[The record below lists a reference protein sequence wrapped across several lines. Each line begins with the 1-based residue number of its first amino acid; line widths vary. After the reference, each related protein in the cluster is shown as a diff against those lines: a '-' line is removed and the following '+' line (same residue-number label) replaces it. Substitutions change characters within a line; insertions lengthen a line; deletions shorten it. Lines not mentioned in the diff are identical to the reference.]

1 MHKAQYEVIFNGGT
15 NNLANNLTK
24 IKQKLIWKVACNQ
37 FSGEEPAQ
45 PKTERTTAAARVRS
59 KKIKENRNRKKKS
72 TYHYAVI

>member
-37 FSGEEPAQ
+37 FSGEEPAHQ
-45 PKTERTTAAARVRS
+45 KTKRTTAARVRS

>member
-45 PKTERTTAAARVRS
+45 PKTERTTAARVRS
-59 KKIKENRNRKKKS
+59 KKIKENRNRKKRNQHI
-72 TYHYAVI
+72 TMR